1 MNKKTI
7 VFIVVPLMGS
17 LLVGCEA
24 LSSFYNPIKDIIC
37 KYPEG
42 GKTDYTINTRTGEM
56 YGEDKLTGTLGL
68 ANGILMNMGTTYETR
83 SLITGDEWKMELITK
98 RFTPYPHQ
106 NIPEKNNTTINLKTM
121 EIEYIIS
128 TFSSEANQW
137 IEGKINK
144 GKCEWAKS
152 KTTKLMKPRE

>member
-1 MNKKTI
+1 MNKKI
-7 VFIVVPLMGS
+7 KVFIALPLMN
-17 LLVGCEA
+17 LLLGGCEII
-24 LSSFYNPIKDIIC
+24 SSLYNPIKDIIC
-37 KYPEG
+37 KYPDG

-68 ANGILMNMGTTYETR
+68 VNGVLMNMGTTYETR
-83 SLITGDEWKMELITK
+83 SAIIGDEWRMELITK
-98 RFTPYPHQ
+98 KFTPYPHQ
-106 NIPEKNNTTINLKTM
+106 NIPEQNNTTINLKTM
-121 EIEYIIS
+121 EVEYTLS
-128 TFSSEANQW
+128 TFDTAANQW